1 MTDTSNSTAWTPH
14 GTPQPT
20 YDRDTAPNVLPY
32 TDTTPLS
39 VPLIGTPEETAHM
52 QRPLTTVPALYRDLP
67 TSPPVATKVTLEAPY
82 YGDDEDQFP
91 GVLWAAPD
99 VGLRVIRTTDFTG
112 TAVWRV
118 QQRSSI
124 SLTNSRWTFRFAA
137 KSRKAMELGCESWG
151 FSDPRLLAFIAS
163 LPPKVA

>member
-1 MTDTSNSTAWTPH
+1 MTETPNPNAWTPH
-14 GTPQPT
+14 GTPAPA
-20 YDRDTAPNVLPY
+20 YDPATAPSVIPY
-32 TDTTPLS
+32 TDTTPLA
-39 VPLIGTPEETAHM
+39 VPLIGTLEETTHM
-52 QRPLTTVPALYRDLP
+52 QRPLTPVPAIYRDLP
-67 TSPPVATKVTLEAPY
+67 TSPPVATHMTLEAPH

-99 VGLRVIRTTDFTG
+99 AGLRVIRTTDFTG

-124 SLTNSRWTFRFAA
+124 SLANSRWTFRFAA

-151 FSDPRLLAFIAS
+151 FSDPRLLAFIAT
-163 LPPKVA
+163 LPLKVA